1 MTSKNSINLNIKNDK
16 FFINGDED
24 QLNRVFINLIKNS
37 EEAFDEILKKDA
49 NFKGNINIE
58 MYSNNDYII
67 CRLTDNGPGI
77 TDAKKAMT
85 PYFTTKKTGTGLGL
99 PIVTKII
106 NEHSGNFSIQKQ
118 KNGKGTLMTIT
129 LPKFNA

>member
-1 MTSKNSINLNIKNDK
+1 MTSKNSIKLINKTNKKFIK
-16 FFINGDED
+16 GDED

-37 EEAFDEILKKDA
+37 EESFLDRTQKEA
-49 NFKGNINIE
+49 NFKGNIDIE
-58 MYSNNDYII
+58 IDDNNDYIVI
-67 CRLTDNGPGI
+67 RIKDNGTGI

-106 NEHSGNFSIQKQ
+106 NEHNGNFSIKS
-118 KNGKGTLMTIT
+118 KKDNKGTVVSITI
-129 LPKFNA
+129 PQYA